1 MDQDKVKPGIVPDE
15 IPNNKEE
22 VPLQHYLE
30 EFAKINPA
38 ERAEAVDTA
47 YVGGEFYIKM
57 LNTPYCVT
65 WPKGKVSAVDM
76 NAVAI
81 KRIPGQIFLL
91 RYLMEGKKVTP
102 KGEWKTFRE
111 MPWGEVYIKP
121 FTGRCLTRAAYKFGT
136 NVKGFKKGAEALG
149 GIPVK
154 HGDAGYQFEF
164 IGNYSIQIFVWEGD
178 DEFAPNA
185 QILYSDNFEDG
196 FSAEDRVVAAEL
208 LITAIGDRMNG

>member
-1 MDQDKVKPGIVPDE
+1 MDQEKVKPGIVPDE

-22 VPLQHYLE
+22 VPLQHYLD
-30 EFAKINPA
+30 EFKKIDPEKRAA
-38 ERAEAVDTA
+38 ELDVA
-47 YVGGEFYIKM
+47 YVPGEYYIKM

-65 WPKGKVSAVDM
+65 WPSGKVSAVDM
-76 NAVAI
+76 NAVAV

-91 RYLMEGKKVTP
+91 RYIMEGKNAAP

-121 FTGRCLTRAAYKFGT
+121 FTGRCLTRSAYKFGT
-136 NVKGFKKGAEALG
+136 NIKGFKKGAEALG

-154 HGDAGYQFEF
+154 HGDAGYRFDF
-164 IGNYSIQIFVWEGD
+164 IGGYSIQIFVWEGD
-178 DEFAPNA
+178 DEFPPNA

-208 LITAIGDRMNG
+208 LITAIGDRMQS